1 MKQLIGY
8 LITISILLSQDI
20 LTTKAGNV
28 YEGNLISHTTG
39 DVDFISKGVHHSL
52 PTSMVQRLVLEDGTV
67 LIREGKQF
75 GKFRLT
81 FEEYQKLRVK
91 EKAIYDA
98 KSKHLNHWY
107 LYGSISTIIFSGN
120 YFLGHQN
127 FFWSRSYPF
136 ISKGSLA
143 LAVPLTIRNVIL
155 NRKEKFN
162 FPKSIMTDSEKEIY
176 EQAYSK
182 RLKGRK
188 INYIVGST
196 IVTGGIIV
204 FMFMNAMSE
213 LHFGSSSGSGSNIF
227 TPW

>member
-28 YEGNLISHTTG
+28 YEGNLISYSTG

-120 YFLGHQN
+120 YIGSLPN
-127 FFWSRSYPF
+127 FGSRAYPF
-136 ISKGSLA
+136 ILKGSLA

-176 EQAYSK
+176 DQTYSIELKK
-182 RLKGRK
+182 RKFK
-188 INYIVGST
+188 YIVGST
-196 IVTGGIIV
+196 IATGVSLVIIV
-204 FMFMNAMSE
+204 QVRIILYMIMR
-213 LHFGSSSGSGSNIF
+213 I
-227 TPW
+227 

>member
-8 LITISILLSQDI
+8 LLTISILLSQDI

-81 FEEYQKLRVK
+81 IEEYQKLRVK

-176 EQAYSK
+176 DQTYSIELKK
-182 RLKGRK
+182 RKFK
-188 INYIVGST
+188 YIVGST
-196 IVTGGIIV
+196 IATGVISVIIV
-204 FMFMNAMSE
+204 QIMFLVSPS
-213 LHFGSSSGSGSNIF
+213 F
-227 TPW
+227 

>member
-120 YFLGHQN
+120 YFWGSN
-127 FFWSRSYPF
+127 FMDVAPKFGLTTVVECSTLLYLVIVCGVSDL
-136 ISKGSLA
+136 SLNV
-143 LAVPLTIRNVIL
+143 LANVSVPLINNTTSSQLSSTPPPPPDGNPKPSNV
-155 NRKEKFN
+155 
-162 FPKSIMTDSEKEIY
+162 FPN
-176 EQAYSK
+176 AC
-182 RLKGRK
+182 
-188 INYIVGST
+188 
-196 IVTGGIIV
+196 
-204 FMFMNAMSE
+204 MN
-213 LHFGSSSGSGSNIF
+213 
-227 TPW
+227 